1 MNLYSKFGSEH
12 HSWWDQ
18 GLGGKPTLIQ
28 VVKKKQTQRLSV
40 TIDDNKAVMTVD
52 AAWSSSVVNLAL
64 DREGN
69 ASSRAE

>member
-1 MNLYSKFGSEH
+1 M
-12 HSWWDQ
+12 
-18 GLGGKPTLIQ
+18 
-28 VVKKKQTQRLSV
+28 VKKKTQRLSV

-69 ASSRAE
+69 ASSRAERVLGSQ